1 MNNLYGRE
9 SKQAKRNRKAREKE
23 ADSRSYHSLSY
34 HRFFENYTEYC
45 TTNERGKK
53 KIIRK
58 YTGPVYVQEI
68 PKMMR
73 MIMKLFFLLAFVLM
87 AWLVYHTGAIEA
99 QETAATAW
107 YLAIAELLTILSLTY
122 MGYTLLTGYLFA
134 PQRMTTG
141 DYKSSSKALIQAAK
155 AAAACFG
162 ADAVFTA
169 IGCLLSQRQL
179 LRTDALHMAYFLA
192 GAVLSLLIFQ
202 MERSIPYRVEEA
214 AERPSDE
221 EGTEILYR

>member
-9 SKQAKRNRKAREKE
+9 SRQAKWNRKAREKE
-23 ADSRSYHSLSY
+23 ADSRSYHSLFY

-45 TTNERGKK
+45 TTNEKGKR

-58 YTGPVYVQEI
+58 YTGPVYIQEI
-68 PKMMR
+68 SKAMR
-73 MIMKLFFLLAFVLM
+73 TIMKLFFLFAFVLM
-87 AWLVYHTGAIEA
+87 VWLVYRTGVMEA
-99 QETAATAW
+99 QEAAATAW
-107 YLAIAELLTILSLTY
+107 YLAVAELLTILSLTY

-141 DYKSSSKALIQAAK
+141 DYKSSSKALIRAAE

-162 ADAVFTA
+162 ADAVLTA
-169 IGCLLSQRQL
+169 LGGFLAQGQI
-179 LRTDALHMAYFLA
+179 LRSDLIHMAYFLT

-214 AERPSDE
+214 AERPSDDG
-221 EGTEILYR
+221 GTEILYR